1 MGVHHPCI
9 TQIGIELAEGDITK
23 GPVGPNRSVKPNC
36 GRLSP
41 AIV

>member
-1 MGVHHPCI
+1 VHHPCI
-9 TQIGIELAEGDITK
+9 TQLGIELGGGRQNEEAFR
-23 GPVGPNRSVKPNC
+23 PNRSVKPNC